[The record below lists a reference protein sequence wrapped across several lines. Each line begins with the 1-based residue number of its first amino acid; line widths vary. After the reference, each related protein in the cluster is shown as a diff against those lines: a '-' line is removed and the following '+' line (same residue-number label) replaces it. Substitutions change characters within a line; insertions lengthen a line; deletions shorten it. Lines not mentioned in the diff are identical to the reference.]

1 MTKVKISGIRTADD
15 IACANEVQP
24 EFVGLVFC
32 DGRYRLTGNIAS
44 KLIFGLRPEIKTV
57 GMFKNQEIGE
67 ITALLSAGVADWVEL
82 CGDESEDFIRALK
95 LRAEVKV
102 IKRCSLS
109 VDFEKDILKIN
120 ESFADYISVSARDLV
135 RAPEMHEL
143 LKKPFFVTGSFTT
156 ESVGELIKSFS
167 PFAVDAVISPENRS
181 SVNRYVFKG
190 LCDEVLKY

>member
-24 EFVGLVFC
+24 EFVGLVFS

-57 GMFKNQEIGE
+57 GMFKNQEISE
-67 ITALLSAGVADWVEL
+67 ITSLLSAGVADWVEL

-102 IKRCSLS
+102 IKRCALS

-120 ESFADYISVSARDLV
+120 ESLADYISVSARDLA
-135 RAPEMHEL
+135 RAPEMRGL

-190 LCDEVLKY
+190 LCKEVLKY